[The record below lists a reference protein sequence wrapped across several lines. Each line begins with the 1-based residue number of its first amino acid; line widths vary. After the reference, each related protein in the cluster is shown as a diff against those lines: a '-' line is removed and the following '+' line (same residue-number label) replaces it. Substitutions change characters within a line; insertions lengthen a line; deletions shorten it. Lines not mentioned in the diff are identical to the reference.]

1 MGPSSRFLA
10 ELINDVYGFPLEPIE
25 EGALKSSKG
34 LHDSLS
40 GDREKTAK
48 LKEKRQEVK
57 TKPGK
62 GKADINSTLS
72 SQEWG
77 QVRSPRSAL
86 ESMEDDLG
94 EKEVG
99 KEAELVA
106 NISLVGGKGES
117 DGDKTREKCGER
129 SGTENNPIF
138 HLKLQSFVDINVEVV
153 QTTEGTVITEA
164 DERGATKEKD
174 GAAESGRLFK
184 PPESPARQELP
195 KSKSGGDVEE
205 FGVETEVVVQSN
217 DERGF
222 DRNDDG
228 LESLLPN
235 IVSRARMRSL
245 ATCGE
250 EDYRLKVSCQMEG
263 EVEIED
269 ADILLAPS
277 SRRFRGQ
284 VKKIS

>member
-10 ELINDVYGFPLEPIE
+10 ELINDVYGFPLEPLE

-48 LKEKRQEVK
+48 LKEKRQELK
-57 TKPGK
+57 TKPGR
-62 GKADINSTLS
+62 GKADINTLS
-72 SQEWG
+72 SKEWG
-77 QVRSPRSAL
+77 QVKSPPSAL

-174 GAAESGRLFK
+174 EAVESGRLFK
-184 PPESPARQELP
+184 PPESPARQELL

-205 FGVETEVVVQSN
+205 FGVETEVVVQSS

-228 LESLLPN
+228 LKSLPN

-245 ATCGE
+245 PTCGE